1 MKRTIRE
8 QLLDEIAHVMRVKD
22 VSQRD
27 FAEHKGVSPQSVNQ
41 IFTGRRGLLTSS
53 GIELFEYLGVRLRLE
68 IISEKS

>member
-1 MKRTIRE
+1 MKRTIEE
-8 QLLDEIAHVMRVKD
+8 QLLDEIAHVMRVKG

-53 GIELFEYLGVRLRLE
+53 GVELLEYLGVHIRLDMAE
-68 IISEKS
+68 SK